1 MVLAEIC
8 ERFGQLDETE
18 NFATRAAA
26 IAPGNVSASL
36 PRAKVL
42 RRRKRVEEAEAVLLE
57 ENRRLAKRTR
67 WKIFYPHNCRLSGI
81 VIFPKRKKFRP
92 AHRWPVIGGQKFVV
106 AGGLRRH
113 RQSFSRDKV
122 YRRPGGSPRGLFEL
136 LYAAAH
142 TGRYQYGFHEH
153 AGPNSSA
160 HPPTPMWG
168 NPFLRPLWDAGSIT
182 KNT

>member
-81 VIFPKRKKFRP
+81 VIFPKRKKFGRP
-92 AHRWPVIGGQKFVV
+92 IGGRLLVDKNSSLLVACGDIAKVFPETKFIV
-106 AGGLRRH
+106 ALGDPREVCLSCFMQLLTPAVTNTASMNTPGQTRPLTHLRRCGETH
-113 RQSFSRDKV
+113 F
-122 YRRPGGSPRGLFEL
+122 
-136 LYAAAH
+136 
-142 TGRYQYGFHEH
+142 
-153 AGPNSSA
+153 
-160 HPPTPMWG
+160 
-168 NPFLRPLWDAGSIT
+168 
-182 KNT
+182 